1 LGSVTL
7 AIEDRDSAI
16 ATDAAAW
23 SERFYPGMSVIVANR
38 TVQLEAPDL
47 TAERLKRIWYASLAN
62 ERSYFDNGARRRT
75 LLEGLTQ

>member
-1 LGSVTL
+1 
-7 AIEDRDSAI
+7 
-16 ATDAAAW
+16 
-23 SERFYPGMSVIVANR
+23 MSVIVANR